1 LTLFAD
7 EGVDRPVV
15 ERLRAEHYE
24 VRYVAELEPG
34 IADDVVLKQSRETS
48 SLLITADKDFGELVF
63 RQGRATT
70 GVLLLRLAGLT
81 SPAKA
86 AIVAAAIQDHGSELA
101 GAFSVLSH
109 GGIRIRRAPAR

>member
-1 LTLFAD
+1 MTLFAD
-7 EGVDRPVV
+7 EGVDRQVV
-15 ERLRAEHYE
+15 VRLRAEGHE
-24 VRYVAELEPG
+24 VRYVAEMEPG

-63 RQGRATT
+63 RQGQATT

-81 SPAKA
+81 SPAKG
-86 AIVAAAIQDHGSELA
+86 AIVSAAIQDHGSELG

-109 GGIRIRRAPAR
+109 GGLRIRRAPAR